1 MRRRETRIQG
11 SFFGSWMPAEGEA
24 SGRLVLAQ
32 SGMKATR
39 RTICYQT
46 TISITQHRLVDKM
59 KLPKLSKFLHLPKSL
74 RRNRSKARS
83 EIGPIEGQNE
93 AEPAAPRPTESTPD
107 LRTGTSDLLTPRPLT
122 PRGQESNGM

>member
-1 MRRRETRIQG
+1 
-11 SFFGSWMPAEGEA
+11 MPAEGEA
-24 SGRLVLAQ
+24 SERLVLAQ
-32 SGMKATR
+32 GGMNATR

-46 TISITQHRLVDKM
+46 TISITQHRLNEKM
-59 KLPKLSKFLHLPKSL
+59 KLPKLSKFLHLPKGL

-93 AEPAAPRPTESTPD
+93 AEPVSRPTESSPD
-107 LRTGTSDLLTPRPLT
+107 LRTVTSDLLTPRPLT